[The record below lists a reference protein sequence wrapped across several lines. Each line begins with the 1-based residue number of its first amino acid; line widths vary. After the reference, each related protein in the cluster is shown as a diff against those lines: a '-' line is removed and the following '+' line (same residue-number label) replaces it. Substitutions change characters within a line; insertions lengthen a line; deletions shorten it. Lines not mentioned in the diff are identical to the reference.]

1 MREAREDDN
10 GATGDLE
17 FLFELLQTSER
28 LALGAGE
35 QWSSRAR
42 RSSIRRAHTRYK
54 PRDGGLSGRRAGADG
69 DPVLLLWYKIPR
81 IVMRTGASTLRGVR
95 EGHILKVYH
104 KSLFP
109 SRCCIRH

>member
-42 RSSIRRAHTRYK
+42 RSSIRRAHTRY
-54 PRDGGLSGRRAGADG
+54 
-69 DPVLLLWYKIPR
+69 
-81 IVMRTGASTLRGVR
+81 
-95 EGHILKVYH
+95 
-104 KSLFP
+104 
-109 SRCCIRH
+109 